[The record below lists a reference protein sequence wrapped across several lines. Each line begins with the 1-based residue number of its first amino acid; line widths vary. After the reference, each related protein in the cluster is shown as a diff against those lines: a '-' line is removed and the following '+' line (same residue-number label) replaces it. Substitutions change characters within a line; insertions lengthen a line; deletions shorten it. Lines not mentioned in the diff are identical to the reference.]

1 MIYVCIHYSFVDWKY
16 RFIHPRPEE
25 FRLAQDWNQQFSD
38 QEYNNKIFVHGLR
51 AKRKM
56 KDWFTD
62 PTLEPHI
69 LLLTKVSCII
79 PKTEFFPPENST
91 TAEIQTRYLQM

>member
-1 MIYVCIHYSFVDWKY
+1 
-16 RFIHPRPEE
+16 
-25 FRLAQDWNQQFSD
+25 
-38 QEYNNKIFVHGLR
+38 
-51 AKRKM
+51 M